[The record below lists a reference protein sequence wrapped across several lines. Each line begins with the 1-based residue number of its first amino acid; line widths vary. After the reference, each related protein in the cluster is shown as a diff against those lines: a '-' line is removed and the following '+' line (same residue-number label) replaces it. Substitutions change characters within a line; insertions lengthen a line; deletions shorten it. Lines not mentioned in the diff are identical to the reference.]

1 MLASEIF
8 DVGWLIGLGV
18 WTLVVWTTRIDNV
31 LSQDDLTTA
40 GRAAR
45 LALALSFTVVGVA
58 LLAVAWRA
66 RGRPVRWVEA
76 LVIGVGCW
84 WTIGVWVL
92 RGVQIVL
99 SDHDAAFVLVHAVLG
114 IVSIALAA
122 VVLRG
127 TTMPLR
133 HGTTGNRRAVD
144 DVTT

>member
-1 MLASEIF
+1 MRR
-8 DVGWLIGLGV
+8 WLIGLGA
-18 WTLVVWTTRIDNV
+18 WTLFVWTTRIDNV

-45 LALALSFTVVGVA
+45 LVLALSFTVVGVA

-66 RGRPVRWVEA
+66 RGRSVKWVEA

-92 RGVQIVL
+92 RGVQISL
-99 SDHDAAFVLVHAVLG
+99 SDHDAAFILVHALLG

-122 VVLRG
+122 VVLRS